1 MAIYHDD
8 IMQGTDEW
16 YNIRLKKLTAS
27 DFHVMLGKS
36 QTKTDKL
43 WEIIAERLTGDT
55 DQEPFTGFA
64 AERGKILEAEA
75 RRMYSAINE
84 TEIKETG
91 FVEPDEGDPWHGF
104 VGSSPDGLIGEDGG
118 LEIKCYYAKN
128 FLQYTEP
135 VEGGGRVITYIK
147 PEVKTQI
154 QFNLMIT
161 GRKFWDLMYYHPR
174 FPVAIQRIEP
184 DAELQE
190 KIGQAIN
197 ECIEFIKN
205 KTQE

>member
-1 MAIYHDD
+1 MSIFHDD

-16 YNIRLKKLTAS
+16 YNIRLGKLTAS

-75 RRMYSAINE
+75 RRMYSAINDCGVR
-84 TEIKETG
+84 ETG
-91 FVEPDEGDPWHGF
+91 FVEPDEDNPWYGF

-161 GRKFWDLMYYHPR
+161 GRKWWDLMYYHPR

-197 ECIEFIKN
+197 ECIEFIKS